1 MALEERVREYYSLF
15 SERKLK
21 ELEALFT
28 DDSLIIDF
36 RGVEHHSTGVV
47 RMFELYPAGAR
58 FELVSLVS
66 DGKSVRTTFRISG
79 GPAERGSQGHDL
91 FVFYGDKIRVLETH
105 LPPA

>member
-1 MALEERVREYYSLF
+1 MALEDRVKEYYDLF

-21 ELEALFT
+21 ELEAMFT

-36 RGVEHHSTGVV
+36 RGVQHHSTGVV

-58 FELVSLVS
+58 FEPLSLAS
-66 DGKSVRTTFRISG
+66 DGKSVQAAFRIAG
-79 GPAERGSQGHDL
+79 GPAGRAAEGRDL
-91 FVFYGDKIRVLETH
+91 FVFYGEKIRVLETH

>member
-1 MALEERVREYYSLF
+1 MAHEDRVKLYYSLF
-15 SERKLK
+15 SDRKLK

-47 RMFELYPAGAR
+47 RMFELYPAGSR
-58 FELVSLVS
+58 FELLRMTADDRSAN
-66 DGKSVRTTFRISG
+66 TAFRVTG
-79 GPAERGSQGHDL
+79 GPPERGSEGADL
-91 FVFYGDKIRVLETH
+91 FVFYGEKIRVLKTS

>member
-1 MALEERVREYYSLF
+1 MALEDQAKLYYSLF
-15 SERKLK
+15 SDRKLK

-47 RMFELYPAGAR
+47 RMFELYPAESKFDLIR
-58 FELVSLVS
+58 LVADDRSVNTAFLV
-66 DGKSVRTTFRISG
+66 TN
-79 GPAERGSQGHDL
+79 GPPGRGSEGTDL
-91 FVFYGDKIRVLETH
+91 FVFYGDKIRVLKTT

>member
-1 MALEERVREYYSLF
+1 MALEDRVREYYSLF

-28 DDSLIIDF
+28 DDSIIIDF

-47 RMFELYPAGAR
+47 RMFELYPSGAR
-58 FELVSLVS
+58 FEPVSLNS
-66 DGKSVRTTFRISG
+66 DDRSVQTAFKLTG
-79 GPAERGSQGHDL
+79 GPAGRASEGRDL
-91 FVFYGDKIRVLETH
+91 FVFYGDKIRVLKTT

>member
-1 MALEERVREYYSLF
+1 MALDERVKQYYSLF

-47 RMFELYPAGAR
+47 RMFELYPPGAK
-58 FELVSLVS
+58 FEPLSMSQDDRSVS
-66 DGKSVRTTFRISG
+66 TAFRVTG
-79 GPAERGSQGHDL
+79 GPPGRASEGKDL
-91 FVFYGDKIRVLETH
+91 FVFYGDRIRVLATT
-105 LPPA
+105 LPPS

>member
-1 MALEERVREYYSLF
+1 VKEYYSLF

-36 RGVEHHSTGVV
+36 RGVQHHSTGVV

-58 FELVSLVS
+58 FDLLSAVS
-66 DGKSVRTTFRISG
+66 DGKSVRTSFRITG
-79 GPAERGSQGHDL
+79 GPAERASEGRDL
-91 FVFYGDKIRVLETH
+91 FVFYGDRIRVLETI
-105 LPPA
+105 LPLA

>member
-1 MALEERVREYYSLF
+1 MAIEDRVREYYALF

-28 DDSLIIDF
+28 DDSIIIDF

-47 RMFELYPAGAR
+47 RMFELYPAGAK
-58 FELVSLVS
+58 FEPLTLAV
-66 DGKSVRTTFRISG
+66 DDRSVYTTFRITG
-79 GPAERGSQGHDL
+79 APAGRSAEGKDL
-91 FVFYGDKIRVLETH
+91 FVFYGDKIRVLKTS